1 MRATS
6 QDVFALHFAEYA
18 KSRTLAPR
26 EHRAAHCI
34 TQCFRPG
41 MGSHIMTCPQGH
53 YDVIQHHACRHRSC
67 PRCAGAPRQRWLAE
81 LLPKLLPCPH
91 FHVIFS
97 LPHVLLALW
106 EFNRAAMAQMLFDAA
121 RGSLLAL
128 CADARHLG
136 AMPGLLMALHT
147 WGRNLSQHPHLHCL
161 VTAGGLDAADTWQ
174 DTRRKFLLPVE
185 PLRQAFRGRL
195 LSALQHALRTHHL
208 RLPSQHDQV
217 HWQTVINAQWHAHW
231 NLEIKPPYDHGR
243 GVALYLSR
251 YIKGGPLGS
260 DRRLHLTDDRV
271 SFAYLDH
278 RQGKRKNLT
287 LPATEFIARVLWHAP
302 PKGLRCVRYAG
313 LYATANA
320 RQHRLSQQHLAPA
333 ATPALPTSLA
343 CHRFEFPKPEPPC
356 CPTCQTPLQRRSIGP
371 PIAHQLS
378 EYSKPPIAEPLNT
391 GSNGNRG
398 AFPLPARPPPSAG
411 LGPTGRCNGLLT
423 GGRATPRVIV
433 GSARPPV
440 KSR

>member
-1 MRATS
+1 MRVTT

-18 KSRTLAPR
+18 ASRTLAPR

-34 TQCFRPG
+34 TECFRPG
-41 MGSHIMTCPQGH
+41 MGSHLMSCPYGH
-53 YDVIQHHACRHRSC
+53 YDAIQHHACRHRSC
-67 PRCAGAPRQRWLAE
+67 PRCAALPRQQWLAS

-97 LPHVLLALW
+97 LPHVFLALW
-106 EFNRAAMAQMLFDAA
+106 ECNRAAMAQMLFDAA
-121 RGSLLAL
+121 RLSLLAL
-128 CADARHLG
+128 CTDERHLG

-147 WGRNLSQHPHLHCL
+147 SGRNLSQHPHLHCL
-161 VTAGGLDAADTWQ
+161 VTAGGLDCAAAWHH
-174 DTRRKFLLPVE
+174 TRGKFLLPVE

-195 LSALQHALRTHHL
+195 LCALQHALRAHHL
-208 RLPSQHDQV
+208 GLPSQHDQP
-217 HWQTVINAQWHAHW
+217 HWQTVINAQWRAHW

-260 DRRLHLTDDRV
+260 DRRLHLSNNQV
-271 SFAYLDH
+271 SFAYFDH

-287 LPATEFIARVLWHAP
+287 LHATEFIARVLWHAP

-320 RQHRLSQQHLAPA
+320 RQHRLSQQLLAPA
-333 ATPALPTSLA
+333 PTPALPTSLA
-343 CHRFEFPKPEPPC
+343 CHRFEFTKPAPPC
-356 CPTCQTPLQRRSIGP
+356 CPTCQTPLQRRSIAQP
-371 PIAHQLS
+371 LTHQLS
-378 EYSKPPIAEPLNT
+378 EYSKPPITAPVNNASH
-391 GSNGNRG
+391 GSTG
-398 AFPLPARPPPSAG
+398 AFPHPARPPPPAG
-411 LGPTGRCNGLLT
+411 LGPTQRCNGLLT
-423 GGRATPRVIV
+423 GGRATPRAIV